1 MRKGIGLII
10 LKNQHW
16 KIVGALSAVLLIMCF
31 TNISMQKKAADMS
44 VEVNATIAPSKK
56 AYLTF
61 DDGPS
66 KSTDRILDILARNNI
81 KATFFVVGKDDQIS
95 KWRYKRIVAEGHTL
109 AMHTYTHDY
118 KKVYKN
124 LDGFKDDLMK
134 LSDLLYN
141 TTGIRPTVYR
151 MPGGSSNTICSK
163 ALKEEIFAFLDKE
176 NITYYDWNA
185 DSSDSLDKSIPPSKL
200 NQKILK
206 DVGSNDAII
215 LMHDLPNL
223 SNTVEALQDLI
234 DELKK
239 LDYQLLPIDEGT
251 KVVQH
256 VKSSK
261 LTTSK

>member
-1 MRKGIGLII
+1 MIT
-10 LKNQHW
+10 LKNRYW
-16 KIVGALSAVLLIMCF
+16 GILGMLSVVLLVMCY
-31 TNISMQKKAADMS
+31 TNISMQKKISDID
-44 VEVNATIAPSKK
+44 VEVNATTEVPKK

-66 KSTDRILDILARNNI
+66 KSTDRILDILAENNI
-81 KATFFVVGKDDQIS
+81 KATFFVVGKEDQIS

-124 LDGFKDDLMK
+124 LNSFKEDLTK

-141 TTGIRPTVYR
+141 TTGIRPTAYR
-151 MPGGSSNTICSK
+151 FPGGSSNTVCSK
-163 ALKEEIFAFLDKE
+163 ALKEEIFKYLDQQ

-185 DSSDSLDKSIPPSKL
+185 DSSDSLDKNIPPDKL
-200 NQKILK
+200 NQRILK
-206 DVGSNDAII
+206 DVKGHNDCII

-223 SNTVEALQDLI
+223 SYTVEALQPLI
-234 DELKK
+234 DELHKMN
-239 LDYQLLPIDEGT
+239 YQILPIDEST

-256 VKSSK
+256 VKSNK
-261 LTTSK
+261 LITSK